1 MISTLYFKT
10 SRWAFRPWLKPS
22 GDYVTTFRVFT
33 ELIEKSCEKASRS
46 SNPDAYTHR
55 TTQ

>member
-22 GDYVTTFRVFT
+22 DDYVTTFRIFT
-33 ELIEKSCEKASRS
+33 QLIEKTCEKQSQASG
-46 SNPDAYTHR
+46 PDACTHR